1 MSLKDSYLG
10 QAWLV
15 LVLALCFG
23 AALAG
28 VELGLSGR
36 IEANKRKETEDQ
48 FPELVRG
55 AEKSEKMEIAGY
67 VVYAIQR
74 KVKTEDG
81 KEVYEHAGW
90 VVKAAGTGY
99 ADRIELLIGLG
110 PMGERITGLW
120 VLDQKETPNLGNRIV
135 DKEFR
140 RPFFTGWMSTRRK
153 VRPVK
158 GKPDRPNRIQA
169 VSGATISSQA
179 VCDIVNRATKKL
191 RDELSRLG
199 KELLSAPESQPTTT
213 QAATSAPAAGGT

>member
-36 IEANKRKETEDQ
+36 IDANKRKETEDQ
-48 FPELVRG
+48 FPKLVPNAVAG
-55 AEKSEKMEIAGY
+55 EKMEIAGT
-67 VVYAIQR
+67 VVYA
-74 KVKTEDG
+74 VKNDTDQH
-81 KEVYEHAGW
+81 VGW
-90 VVKAAGTGY
+90 VVKASGQGY

-110 PMGERITGLW
+110 PMGERVTGLW
-120 VLDQKETPNLGNRIV
+120 VLDQKETPNLGNKIV
-135 DKEFR
+135 DEEFR

-153 VRPVK
+153 IRPVK

-179 VCDIVNRATKKL
+179 VCTIVNRATKKL

-199 KELLSAPESQPTTT
+199 KELLEPPESRPTTT
-213 QAATSAPAAGGT
+213 RAAASAPAAGGT

>member
-48 FPELVRG
+48 FPKLVPNAAAG
-55 AEKSEKMEIAGY
+55 EKMEIAGY
-67 VVYAIQR
+67 VVYA
-74 KVKTEDG
+74 VKNNTDQH
-81 KEVYEHAGW
+81 VGW
-90 VVKAAGTGY
+90 VVKASGQGY

-120 VLDQKETPNLGNRIV
+120 VLDQKETPNLGNKIV
-135 DKEFR
+135 DEEFR
-140 RPFFTGWMSTRRK
+140 RPFFTGWMSTSRK

-199 KELLSAPESQPTTT
+199 KAAESRPTTT
-213 QAATSAPAAGGT
+213 RAAASAPAAGGT